1 MKEECPKCK
10 AKEIIDLT
18 EDVEDNENFTDFF
31 KAHVYCP
38 SCETYM
44 FIGDKSKL
52 EAFDDY

>member
-1 MKEECPKCK
+1 MKEVCPKCK
-10 AKEIIDLT
+10 AKEILDLT
-18 EDVEDNENFTDFF
+18 EEVEDNEHFTDFF
-31 KAHVYCP
+31 KAHVYCS